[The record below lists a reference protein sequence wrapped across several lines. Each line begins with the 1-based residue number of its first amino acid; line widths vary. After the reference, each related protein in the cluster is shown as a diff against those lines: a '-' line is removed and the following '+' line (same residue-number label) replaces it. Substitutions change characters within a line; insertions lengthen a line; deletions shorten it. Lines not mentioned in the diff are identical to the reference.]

1 MISAAAQYDERVP
14 QHVDCTSDRY
24 MNFEILVQI
33 LADTDARGGI
43 AAEAKNVPTWRLLKV
58 SPGRREEKCRR
69 LFSWSSAARRQ
80 DTRGEHSGGG
90 LRWAERHATWPPSI
104 PMSVQ
109 AACYYCAWSWRA
121 VPRNPW
127 LIFI

>member
-58 SPGRREEKCRR
+58 SPYGVKKNAAGSSHGRLQHGFKTPGASTRVAAFGGPNGMQRGHRR
-69 LFSWSSAARRQ
+69 S
-80 DTRGEHSGGG
+80 
-90 LRWAERHATWPPSI
+90 P
-104 PMSVQ
+104 
-109 AACYYCAWSWRA
+109 
-121 VPRNPW
+121 
-127 LIFI
+127 